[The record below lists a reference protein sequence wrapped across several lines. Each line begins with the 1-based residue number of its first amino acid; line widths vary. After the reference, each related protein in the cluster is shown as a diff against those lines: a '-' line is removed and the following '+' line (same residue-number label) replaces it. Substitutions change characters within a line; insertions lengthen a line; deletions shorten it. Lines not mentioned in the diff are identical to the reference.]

1 MKRHR
6 GLLAVRGVEAE
17 PLAIGLYDHLRE
29 LLHPLGCNCDRLP
42 SLLEALSIYLASRI
56 PKRGR
61 LAEAIPPKHRS
72 FHSIHEPVCD

>member
-17 PLAIGLYDHLRE
+17 PLAIGLSDHLRE

-42 SLLEALSIYLASRI
+42 SLLEALSIYLAVADPEKRSLSRSYTAKTSLV
-56 PKRGR
+56 PFY
-61 LAEAIPPKHRS
+61 P
-72 FHSIHEPVCD
+72 

>member
-17 PLAIGLYDHLRE
+17 PLAIGLYDHLRQ

-42 SLLEALSIYLASRI
+42 SLLEALSIYLAVADPEKRSLSRSYT
-56 PKRGR
+56 
-61 LAEAIPPKHRS
+61 A
-72 FHSIHEPVCD
+72 